1 MATSLSKIKSQI
13 EKLQKRADAIQ
24 TNVISRIKREIAQHG
39 LTAEDLFGGGNIVGD
54 GRLANPRKPAKV
66 RKLEVIKPAKYADD
80 KGNTWHGVGKRPDW
94 IHDVLA
100 AGRKLE
106 EFLVGKKSKPDADTK
121 AAPKKTSRKT
131 PVAKRAAARKKS
143 PAKTAK
149 AAKPVAAKKAA
160 KAKPAAEAAAKAS
173 VKKAATSS
181 AGKRTAKAAPKRPA
195 AKKSPKASSAPSSA
209 VETPSAQA

>member
-1 MATSLSKIKSQI
+1 MATSLSKIKTQI

-39 LTAEDLFGGGNIVGD
+39 LTAEDLFGGGSIVGD
-54 GRLANPRKPAKV
+54 GRSANPKKAAKV
-66 RKLEVIKPAKYADD
+66 KKLEAIKPAKFADG

-94 IHDVLA
+94 IHEVLA

-106 EFLVGKKSKPDADTK
+106 EFLVGKKTKPDDDAK
-121 AAPKKTSRKT
+121 AAPRTTSRKT
-131 PVAKRAAARKKS
+131 PAAKRTAASKKS
-143 PAKTAK
+143 SAKLVK
-149 AAKPVAAKKAA
+149 AAKPVAAWKAV
-160 KAKPAAEAAAKAS
+160 KAKPAAKAAAKAPA
-173 VKKAATSS
+173 KKAATPS

-195 AKKSPKASSAPSSA
+195 AKRPPKASSAPSSA